1 MQLVGV
7 MDGIWKRNG
16 LDLSIIR
23 YAILPTGLEDGIVQ
37 FIPSQPLSSILSE
50 GGIVASEER
59 KEEILTVN
67 GSADRIATIN
77 GGGIGGSNVIRNTG
91 SVSSGGGAILEYLR
105 HDSNNLN
112 NFIKSCAGY
121 AVITFV
127 LGVGDRHLENLLLTR
142 EGNLFHVD
150 YAFLYGDD
158 PKPFPPP
165 MKLCKEMVEAIG
177 NKFGMFKSC
186 AFVAFKLL
194 RRNVN
199 LLTSCVQEERG
210 ITFIREK
217 LALEKDEEEAII
229 AFEALIEESVNAMF
243 PQVMETIHKW
253 AQYWRK

>member
-1 MQLVGV
+1 MIFKCGDNLRQDQFAMQLIGV
-7 MDGIWKRNG
+7 MDWIWKRNG
-16 LDLSIIR
+16 LHLEIIR
-23 YAILPTGLEDGIVQ
+23 YSILPTGLEDGMVQ

-50 GGIVASEER
+50 G
-59 KEEILTVN
+59 
-67 GSADRIATIN
+67 N
-77 GGGIGGSNVIRNTG
+77 GGG
-91 SVSSGGGAILEYLR
+91 GGGAILEYLGY
-105 HDSNNLN
+105 DLDNLD
-112 NFIKSCAGY
+112 NFVKSCAGY

-142 EGNLFHVD
+142 QGNLFHVD

-177 NKFGMFKSC
+177 DKFGLFKLY
-186 AFVAFKLL
+186 AFTALKLL
-194 RRNVN
+194 RRNAS

-210 ITFIREK
+210 ITFIRDK
-217 LALEKDEEEAII
+217 LSLEKDEEEAMIS
-229 AFEALIEESVNAMF
+229 FGALIEESVNAMF